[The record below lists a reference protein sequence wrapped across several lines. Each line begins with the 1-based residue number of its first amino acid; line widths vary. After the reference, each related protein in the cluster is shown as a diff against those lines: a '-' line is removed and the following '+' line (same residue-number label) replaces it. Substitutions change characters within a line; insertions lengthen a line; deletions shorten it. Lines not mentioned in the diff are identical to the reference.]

1 MKRAAG
7 LILLGGLFALIQTAV
22 WPHLPGWQVKPDLVL
37 VLAVYIGLTEKRLA
51 GTLLVLLL
59 GAFLDAVSGNQPWLY
74 VIILLSILYSV
85 YLLGSRLN
93 TENMLL
99 LHFLVGWA
107 TLLQAL
113 LLVFFGPFADL
124 AGFWREILPIFVP
137 QLLLNVLATALLL
150 RLAPWLARRL
160 APGSILPW
168 LKGLER
174 GHGT

>member
-7 LILLGGLFALIQTAV
+7 LILLGGLFALLQTVV
-22 WPHLPGWQVKPDLVL
+22 WPRIIGWQVKPDLIL

-59 GAFLDAVSGNQPWLY
+59 GTFLDAVSGNQPWLH

-99 LHFLVGWA
+99 LHCLVAWA
-107 TLLQAL
+107 TLIQVFL
-113 LLVFFGPFADL
+113 LAFLGPFADL
-124 AGFWREILPIFVP
+124 AGFWREVLPGLFP
-137 QLLLNVLATALLL
+137 QLVLNVLATALLL

-160 APGSILPW
+160 APGSVFPW
-168 LKGLER
+168 LKQLER
-174 GHGT
+174 GHGA